1 MRADLR
7 KAYCLAVILLAGLL
21 LPSGAASG
29 AEPVT
34 SLAAAGWEEY
44 TPGRWNSL
52 AERKVGIR
60 DNRLTGEFTLLPRT
74 GVVWEKK
81 GSWDLAKGAA
91 ISLELFSSGTN
102 GASGDYWKYEAH
114 FPVAVTVVFGKDRQ
128 DLPWKTR
135 VAGFFRKIWHGFPP
149 EGIRLTYA
157 VGNRAPVGSM
167 YRLADEET
175 VFILAGE
182 EEKGK
187 KVQVKRD
194 LKEDFMAAY
203 GRPHAGPVTAFI
215 VRAERPSGERGPL
228 SAGVALSLPGP

>member
-7 KAYCLAVILLAGLL
+7 IVSCLTFILLAGFPLS
-21 LPSGAASG
+21 SGPASG
-29 AEPVT
+29 AEPGT

-44 TPGRWNSL
+44 TPGRWNGL

-60 DNRLTGEFTLLPRT
+60 DNVLSGEFTLLPRT

-91 ISLELFSSGTN
+91 ISLGLFSSGTN
-102 GASGDYWKYEAH
+102 AASKDYREYEAR
-114 FPVAVTVVFGKDRQ
+114 FPVSVTVVFGKERQ
-128 DLPWKTR
+128 DLPRKNR
-135 VAGFFRKIWHGFPP
+135 IAGFFRKIWHGFPP

-157 VGNRAPVGSM
+157 VGNRVPVGSM

-182 EEKGK
+182 EERGK

-203 GRPHAGPVTAFI
+203 GRIHTGPVTGFI
-215 VRAERPSGERGPL
+215 VRAERPSGEQGPL
-228 SAGVALSLPGP
+228 SAGVTLSLPGP